1 MPIPDKTERAAALAF
16 MKTGPYCLALIA
28 GLATMEETTIDR
40 ASWVLVTFAFSTL
53 AGGSSACSMTTRT
66 SGGLSVDMP
75 VAKLAGRCRLAAR
88 CCCFLLLLDTV

>member
-1 MPIPDKTERAAALAF
+1 
-16 MKTGPYCLALIA
+16 MKTGPYYLALIA

-88 CCCFLLLLDTV
+88 CCCFLLRLDTV